1 MDPSLIPNRRRRNA
15 PPLSVRVE
23 RILEKAKTNQRH
35 IERIFHKADQ
45 RHAKFSRIAMPVKIL
60 QSTFLD

>member
-1 MDPSLIPNRRRRNA
+1 MTVLTIMPA
-15 PPLSVRVE
+15 PIDR
-23 RILEKAKTNQRH
+23 TNQRH